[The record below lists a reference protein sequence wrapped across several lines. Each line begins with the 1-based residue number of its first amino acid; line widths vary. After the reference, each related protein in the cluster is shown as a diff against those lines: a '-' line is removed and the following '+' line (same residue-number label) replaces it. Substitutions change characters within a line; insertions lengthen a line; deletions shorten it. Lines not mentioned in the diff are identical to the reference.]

1 MENKLTRLQ
10 VAISVRGLD
19 QSVIAVRTGY
29 AQSAVSR
36 ILNAKT
42 AMTPQFVKIFCSE
55 FNISEYWLAEGRGEM
70 LQPGIPDISS
80 LSPEALQLWELVK
93 KLSAKQAR
101 RLIDLA
107 DTVKSDD

>member
-10 VAISVRGLD
+10 IAIAKRGLD
-19 QSVIAVRTGY
+19 QAGIAARTGY

-42 AMTPQFVKIFCSE
+42 AMTPQFMKIFCHE
-55 FNISEYWLAEGRGEM
+55 FNISESWLAEGKGEM
-70 LQPGIPDISS
+70 SQPDIPDISS
-80 LSPEALQLWELVK
+80 LAPEALQLWELVK

-107 DTVKSDD
+107 DTIRSDD